1 MPDKIRKKLLGT
13 DLICF
18 QLFMFLRSKS
28 IRSSR
33 KIQGET
39 FSDFY
44 TENQVA
50 ISYKLL
56 QIAIKYDIF
65 FLTYDKYTRSK
76 QEDRGFL
83 FTEGTVKERIIN
95 KYTMRRYAADV
106 KGDCW

>member
-1 MPDKIRKKLLGT
+1 MCDKIRKKTAGNR
-13 DLICF
+13 F
-18 QLFMFLRSKS
+18 NLFPVFYVLRNS
-28 IRSSR
+28 I
-33 KIQGET
+33 KIQEET

-44 TENQVA
+44 TEDQVV
-50 ISYKLL
+50 ISYRIL

-65 FLTYDKYTRSK
+65 FLTYDKYTRSR

-106 KGDCW
+106 KGNCW